1 MADESTSST
10 LSTEQTVA
18 FVTGASRGIGRASS
32 LALARG
38 GMAMAVG
45 FRSDEASASETVEK
59 IRADGGQA
67 MAVHCDVTDEGSVG
81 EAFKAI
87 ETEMAKPTVLVNNAG
102 FTKDGLAMR
111 YSTMD
116 WDTTIGIN
124 LRGAFLC
131 ARKALPAMI
140 RARWGRIINVSSA
153 AGLRGNPGQA
163 AYTSAKHGVIGLTK
177 SLAREV
183 GSRGVTVN
191 AVCPGFVETDMVA
204 GVADVNRQM
213 WMNLTP
219 AGRFATPEEV
229 AGVIA
234 FLAGPEAS
242 YVNGAAIPV
251 DGGLTA

>member
-1 MADESTSST
+1 MDESPAP
-10 LSTEQTVA
+10 TVA
-18 FVTGASRGIGRASS
+18 FVTGASRGIGRAAS
-32 LALARG
+32 LALAKA
-38 GMAMAVG
+38 GMAVAIG
-45 FRSDEASASETVEK
+45 YRSDEPSATETVEK
-59 IRADGGQA
+59 VRADGGQA
-67 MAVHCDVTDEGSVG
+67 IAVHCDVTEEDSIS
-81 EAFKAI
+81 EAFKAV
-87 ETEMAKPTVLVNNAG
+87 ETELAKPTVLVNNAG

-111 YSTMD
+111 YSTADWETTMD
-116 WDTTIGIN
+116 VN

-219 AGRFATPEEV
+219 VGRFATPEEV
-229 AGVIA
+229 ATVIA

>member
-1 MADESTSST
+1 
-10 LSTEQTVA
+10 
-18 FVTGASRGIGRASS
+18 
-32 LALARG
+32 
-38 GMAMAVG
+38 VG
-45 FRSDEASASETVEK
+45 FRSDEASATETVEK
-59 IRADGGQA
+59 LRADGGRA
-67 MAVHCDVTDEGSVG
+67 LAVPCDVTDEDSVAQ
-81 EAFKAI
+81 AFKAI
-87 ETEMAKPTVLVNNAG
+87 EADLAKPTVLVNNAG

-111 YSTMD
+111 YSAADWETTMA
-116 WDTTIGIN
+116 IN

-131 ARKALPAMI
+131 ARKALPAML

-163 AYTSAKHGVIGLTK
+163 AYTSAKHGLIGLTR

-183 GSRGVTVN
+183 GGRGVTVN

-219 AGRFATPEEV
+219 AGRFGTPEEV
-229 AGVIA
+229 ASVIA
-234 FLAGPEAS
+234 FLAGPSAG

>member
-1 MADESTSST
+1 MDEP
-10 LSTEQTVA
+10 TVA
-18 FVTGASRGIGRASS
+18 FVTGASRGIGRATS
-32 LALARG
+32 LALARSG
-38 GMAMAVG
+38 LVVAIGY
-45 FRSDEASASETVEK
+45 RSDQPSAEETVAK
-59 IRADGGQA
+59 IQADGGQA
-67 MAVHCDVTDEGSVG
+67 LAVHCDVTDESSIDEG
-81 EAFKAI
+81 FNAI
-87 ETEMAKPTVLVNNAG
+87 QAGFAKPTVLVNNAG
-102 FTKDGLAMR
+102 FTKDGLALR
-111 YSTMD
+111 YSTAD
-116 WDTTIGIN
+116 WDTTVGIN

-131 ARKALPAMI
+131 ARRALPAMV
-140 RARWGRIINVSSA
+140 RARWGRIVNVSSA

-183 GSRGVTVN
+183 GNRGIAVN

-204 GVADVNRQM
+204 GVNDVNRQM

-229 AGVIA
+229 ASVIA
-234 FLAGPEAS
+234 FLVSPEAA

>member
-1 MADESTSST
+1 MDETPT
-10 LSTEQTVA
+10 QTVA
-18 FVTGASRGIGRASS
+18 FVTGASRGIGRATS
-32 LALARG
+32 LALAKG
-38 GMAMAVG
+38 GMAVAVG
-45 FRSDEASASETVEK
+45 YRSDEPSATETVEK
-59 IRADGGQA
+59 VRADGGQA
-67 MAVHCDVTDEGSVG
+67 VAVHCDVTDEGSVG
-81 EAFKAI
+81 DAFKAI
-87 ETEMAKPTVLVNNAG
+87 EAALGKPTVLVNNAG

-111 YSTMD
+111 YSTADWETTMD
-116 WDTTIGIN
+116 IN

-131 ARKALPAMI
+131 ARKALPAMV
-140 RARWGRIINVSSA
+140 RARWGRIINVASA

-163 AYTSAKHGVIGLTK
+163 AYTAAKHGVVGLTK

-219 AGRFATPEEV
+219 VGRFATPEEV
-229 AGVIA
+229 ATVIA